1 MSDTGS
7 RLDERKIQDLYNA
20 FEMADNIVYRNY
32 INNLSELD
40 IVPVTGEFLTKKIG
54 QDLRLIKVEKIVYD
68 KDENVLQKLTNIYNM
83 AYSLGVNLVMILD
96 SDGSE
101 VKLYIGICKEE
112 DSSSLRLGIE
122 SLYNGFSGNFPG
134 SMAILKD
141 ILLENNESKKVIE
154 NCLYNDKNALSVV
167 SGVAGERSDKAEDNS
182 KFVQGIEKL
191 IDSMKGIPFSSF
203 IIANPISK
211 NELKEIKAELEL
223 LYSSLKP
230 FEKSVKNFSENHS
243 EGVSTSVSEGLADSF
258 GSSKSKSLSLGTSES
273 KAKTIGG
280 SVGISGSSS
289 TSTSTTTST
298 SASVTLGI
306 LKGII
311 NVAATA
317 TVGKSLTETI
327 SQMAGFNASANRST
341 TTTEGTSRTNTST
354 ESTNRQQTKSS
365 TNTNTDTSSD
375 SAGTSLQIEYINK
388 GVKQLLSQIDLHLE
402 RIKKCENY
410 GVFSVASYFLAKNA
424 GYSSMAASTYKS
436 LISGENT
443 FVESANI
450 STWDDKDRL
459 FEIKKYLQYCR
470 HPIFEL
476 YCGTNKNKVTAVSV
490 VSGKEL
496 ALHLGIPKKSVT
508 GVVVSECVA
517 FGRNTFT
524 LSQNKSKK
532 MIEIG
537 NIYHMNSDEDTKV
550 KLCVNDLAMHTFIT
564 GATGS
569 GKSNA
574 VYNLINRL
582 DDEEIK
588 FLVIEPAKGEYKHV
602 FGNRKDVR
610 VYGTNPNKTE
620 MLRINPFSFPKDIH
634 VLEHI
639 DKLIEIFNVCWPM
652 YAAMPAV
659 LKEAVEKAYAN
670 VGWDLNSSENIIGER
685 LFPTFNDV
693 LDMLQDVV
701 ENSAFSEEVKSN
713 YSGALLTRV
722 KSLTN
727 GINGR
732 IFTNY
737 ELSGDELFDNNV
749 IVDLS
754 RVGAMDTKALI
765 MGILVMKL
773 QEHRVNAGGMNKKLS
788 HVTVLEEAHNLLK
801 SGASST
807 GAAEGANL
815 VGKSVEML
823 SNIIAEVR
831 TYGEG
836 FIIVDQAPGLLDASV
851 IRNTN
856 TKIMLRL
863 PDYEDRKLVGK
874 AANLT
879 DNQINEV
886 AKLPVGVAAVYHND
900 WIEPVLCHIEKAKS
914 DEHYEDHK
922 DTNLIDARSEI
933 LKYLVDIMSGK
944 EFDRKAKDNVERL
957 LKYEKLSVELKVK
970 LLSMV
975 KSNKKIDEDVVK
987 QYVLE
992 AYGDCD
998 SAFLAA
1004 CGAEDI
1010 REWNDTLVR
1019 KIDRNLEEMDRTY
1032 QNIVLKTILEARAE
1046 EDIHFEDMSLKWF
1059 NYMTKHGLM

>member
-243 EGVSTSVSEGLADSF
+243 EGVSTSVSEGLSDSF

-273 KAKTIGG
+273 TAKTIGG
-280 SVGISGSSS
+280 SIGVNGTTSSS
-289 TSTSTTTST
+289 TSEAITATISSGLKILDFFSLGGSVGKTFTEAISNAIGFNT
-298 SASVTLGI
+298 SA
-306 LKGII
+306 
-311 NVAATA
+311 N
-317 TVGKSLTETI
+317 KSK
-327 SQMAGFNASANRST
+327 T
-341 TTTEGTSRTNTST
+341 TTTGSSKTNTST

-659 LKEAVEKAYAN
+659 LKEAVEKAYSN

-801 SGASST
+801 
-807 GAAEGANL
+807 
-815 VGKSVEML
+815 
-823 SNIIAEVR
+823 
-831 TYGEG
+831 
-836 FIIVDQAPGLLDASV
+836 
-851 IRNTN
+851 
-856 TKIMLRL
+856 
-863 PDYEDRKLVGK
+863 
-874 AANLT
+874 
-879 DNQINEV
+879 
-886 AKLPVGVAAVYHND
+886 
-900 WIEPVLCHIEKAKS
+900 
-914 DEHYEDHK
+914 
-922 DTNLIDARSEI
+922 
-933 LKYLVDIMSGK
+933 
-944 EFDRKAKDNVERL
+944 
-957 LKYEKLSVELKVK
+957 
-970 LLSMV
+970 
-975 KSNKKIDEDVVK
+975 
-987 QYVLE
+987 
-992 AYGDCD
+992 
-998 SAFLAA
+998 
-1004 CGAEDI
+1004 
-1010 REWNDTLVR
+1010 
-1019 KIDRNLEEMDRTY
+1019 
-1032 QNIVLKTILEARAE
+1032 
-1046 EDIHFEDMSLKWF
+1046 
-1059 NYMTKHGLM
+1059 